1 MKTKIFSVAL
11 MFAAM
16 TLTACGSNNTS
27 SSASAKPS
35 TSNATT
41 QKTSSQPVSTSSVA
55 PVHEHNW
62 EKTADG
68 ATEAGFAKADKYK
81 CKGNEHYALRWSAK
95 PYHAIIAAATAHIAV
110 DECNAPG
117 YLSGAAVKEV
127 PTPDGKLTPDLIRP
141 LLHGFG
147 FEHHSQPRVVY
158 VSEVTEL
165 GTVYTPDELRA
176 LADFVHSYGMYL
188 HIDGARLANAAVS
201 LDTTVRALTTDCGAD
216 IISFGGTK
224 NGCMMAEAVIA
235 LRPELATELRY
246 LRKQTTQLFSKM
258 RYVAAQFLAY
268 FDNDL
273 LYKNAAHANAM
284 AQLLRRRIEET
295 GNFEFTQPTQANT
308 LLLKLAPDVTEQL
321 LKNHFFYVWDEQTNE
336 IRLVTSW
343 DTTEEDIESFVSD
356 LKKIIEK

>member
-1 MKTKIFSVAL
+1 MFLNSKMLKKSYLCRPKPTTMRSFGSDNNSGVHPQVMEAILNANADHAL
-11 MFAAM
+11 AYGDDDWTLRATHRLKEVFGETAEPFFVFNGTGANTIAM
-16 TLTACGSNNTS
+16 RAC
-27 SSASAKPS
+27 
-35 TSNATT
+35 
-41 QKTSSQPVSTSSVA
+41 
-55 PVHEHNW
+55 
-62 EKTADG
+62 
-68 ATEAGFAKADKYK
+68 
-81 CKGNEHYALRWSAK
+81 CR

-117 YLSGAAVKEV
+117 YLSGAAIKEV
-127 PTPDGKLTPDLIRP
+127 ATPDGKLTPDLIWP

-165 GTVYTPDELRA
+165 GTVYTPAELRT

-188 HIDGARLANAAVS
+188 HIDGARLANAAVA
-201 LDTTVRALTTDCGAD
+201 LGTTVRALTTDCGAD

-268 FDNDL
+268 FDNEL

-295 GNFEFTQPTQANT
+295 GNFAFTQPTQANT

-343 DTTEEDIESFVSD
+343 DTTEEDIDSFVDD

>member
-1 MKTKIFSVAL
+1 MRSFGSDNNSGVHPQVMAAILNANADHAL
-11 MFAAM
+11 AYGDDEWTRRATLRLKEVFGDAADPLLVFNGTGANTIAM
-16 TLTACGSNNTS
+16 QAC
-27 SSASAKPS
+27 
-35 TSNATT
+35 
-41 QKTSSQPVSTSSVA
+41 
-55 PVHEHNW
+55 
-62 EKTADG
+62 
-68 ATEAGFAKADKYK
+68 
-81 CKGNEHYALRWSAK
+81 CR

-117 YLSGAAVKEV
+117 KLTGAAVKEV
-127 PTPDGKLTPDLIRP
+127 AAPDGKLTPDLIRP

-158 VSEVTEL
+158 ISECTEL
-165 GTVYTPDELRA
+165 GTVYTPDEIRT

-188 HIDGARLANAAVS
+188 HLDGARIANAAVA
-201 LDTTVRALTTDCGAD
+201 LGTTVRALTTDCGVD
-216 IISFGGTK
+216 IVSFGGTK

-258 RYVAAQFLAY
+258 RYAAAQFIAY
-268 FDNDL
+268 LDDDL

-308 LLLKLAPDVTEQL
+308 LLLKLAPDVTEKL
-321 LKNHFFYVWDEQTNE
+321 LERHFFYVWDELTNE

-343 DTTEEDIESFVSD
+343 DTTEEDIESFVAD
-356 LKKIIEK
+356 LKKILSL